1 MEEYYWQIVESIIV
15 IGIVL
20 ALRLIYRKSSR
31 KMSKAL
37 HVNPDRRRAITSMVN
52 TSLTILAIIAIIAIW
67 SIDTKELLFFLT
79 SLLTAL
85 GIAFLAQW
93 SILSNITASLILFFK
108 HPLRIGEPIKV
119 LDKDFPIE
127 GKVLKISLIFMH
139 IQLDNGEH
147 ITIPNNIVLN
157 KMISVKL
164 EDWRIGWLLIGG

>member
-1 MEEYYWQIVESIIV
+1 MEEYYWQIVESTIV

-20 ALRLIYRKSSR
+20 ILRLIYRKSSR
-31 KMSKAL
+31 KMAKAL
-37 HVNPDRRRAITSMVN
+37 NVNVERRRAITSMVN
-52 TSLTILAIIAIIAIW
+52 TSLTILAFVAIIAIW

-108 HPLRIGEPIKV
+108 HPLRVGEPIKIM
-119 LDKDFPIE
+119 DKDFPIE

-139 IQLDNGEH
+139 IQLENGEQ
-147 ITIPNNIVLN
+147 ITIPNNVVLN
-157 KMISVKL
+157 KMISVMV
-164 EDWRIGWLLIGG
+164 ED